1 MNKYT
6 DTELAKIR
14 FSKIQLLSIG
24 DELHVLT
31 INPFYDSEYLFQC
44 RIENI
49 YSEKNHKVF
58 ICDIKR
64 PNLHSGDLIT
74 INEFDLH
81 LNTYLHLPES
91 LVEKLDLYAKIKI

>member
-14 FSKIQLLSIG
+14 FSKIQLLSVG

-31 INPFYDSEYLFQC
+31 VNPFYDSEYLFRC
-44 RIENI
+44 KIENI

-58 ICDIKR
+58 VCNIQK
-64 PNLHSGDLIT
+64 PNQSLGDLI
-74 INEFDLH
+74 IIKEFDLH
-81 LNTYLHLPES
+81 LNTYLHLPKS
-91 LVEKLDLYAKIKI
+91 LVEELDLYAKIKI